1 MKSAVDFGASLTPNT
16 KPYLIDCYE
25 TLEKGS

>member
-1 MKSAVDFGASLTPNT
+1 MKSAVDFGASLTPNI

-25 TLEKGS
+25 ILEKKS